1 MLFPSPSFLAIYGS
15 LFATESEA
23 AFSNYRM
30 WESIGQVIVFG
41 YSNALCTSIKLYI
54 LTSFLILGFCG
65 YALTEIISRKAESAA
80 SKERN
85 GHVTTGHVTKSAVD
99 DYPRKISSPS
109 DLPPAYNNNA
119 YTTSTDTKL

>member
-1 MLFPSPSFLAIYGS
+1 
-15 LFATESEA
+15 
-23 AFSNYRM
+23 M

-85 GHVTTGHVTKSAVD
+85 GRVTKSAVD